1 MNKIYVIAGTSS
13 QAFEWMRNHAMKRFD
28 SGDTSVSLTDY
39 VIINSEDQMRGL
51 REVHGFF
58 VGTYRGRKDLQEIV
72 HRIRLINNIP
82 SGVQILPCEI

>member
-1 MNKIYVIAGTSS
+1 MNKIYVIAGTHS
-13 QAFEWMRNHAMKRFD
+13 QATDWMKNHAWKRFD
-28 SGDTSVSLTDY
+28 SGDTSVSLSDY
-39 VIINSEDQMRGL
+39 VCINGEEQLYGL

-58 VGTYRGRKDLQEIV
+58 VGTYRGRKDLREIV